1 MKKNKEDS
9 MATSSFNRKFEI
21 KTAEAQKNYELAL
34 QNAKELKATIDVQ
47 KEREKAEAALK
58 CLFSR

>member
-1 MKKNKEDS
+1 

-21 KTAEAQKNYELAL
+21 KTPEARKNYEHAL

-47 KEREKAEAALK
+47 EERKKAETALK